1 MLARWF
7 IFSSHGHLLN
17 SRSTRYSEWEETG
30 REESESMCKRM
41 TIWSSMEFRIWK
53 KWKVWERAD
62 YREIGRICQ
71 PPRDI
76 NIKRYAKRR
85 QEVGKWA
92 AKIDTTEKH
101 GYWLL
106 RPQLLSWKW
115 LYALAFCY
123 YYKHSRSLIYVEE
136 LCFLHRFSPRWL
148 CLLLFSLWSKT
159 VEHGWSN
166 VTHPMVM
173 RRKEKMEEGLGSFYI
188 LERYKRPAMAYFTF
202 TMPHLIRVSLAL
214 LALEVGEETFSVRTF
229 KPSQRL
235 S

>member
-1 MLARWF
+1 MLVYFLQSWALAQQQIYK
-7 IFSSHGHLLN
+7 IFRVG
-17 SRSTRYSEWEETG
+17 RKREGRVWEYVQ
-30 REESESMCKRM
+30 RM

-62 YREIGRICQ
+62 NREIGRICQ

-76 NIKRYAKRR
+76 NIKRYEKRH

-92 AKIDTTEKH
+92 AKINTTEKH

-106 RPQLLSWKW
+106 RPQLLSWIW
-115 LYALAFCY
+115 LYALSFCY
-123 YYKHSRSLIYVEE
+123 YCKHSRSLIYVEE

-148 CLLLFSLWSKT
+148 YLLLFSLWSKT
-159 VEHGWSN
+159 VQHGWSN

-188 LERYKRPAMAYFTF
+188 LERYNKKNLQWLILLSPCLTF
-202 TMPHLIRVSLAL
+202 
-214 LALEVGEETFSVRTF
+214 
-229 KPSQRL
+229 
-235 S
+235 